1 MVLRDTWKAIN
12 GFPEGSDGKAGRAT
26 NPLATGLTTI
36 SKEARHFPRN
46 LREMRVAENRYTYYL
61 TNVYSVGRAQHIAM
75 LLVVPPIFIMR

>member
-26 NPLATGLTTI
+26 NPLATELTI

-61 TNVYSVGRAQHIAM
+61 TKVYSVRRAQHIAM